1 MQHHAIWQAWLKSGM
16 ANPML
21 TLTVVI
27 FCTGSVI
34 IKVFLF
40 KAKVPAALKNKKI
53 QLQVEGEVLGTQRTC
68 KNICMLYL
76 KQSQSH
82 CFRPKVTTV
91 YHWNATLALAAP

>member
-21 TLTVVI
+21 TLTVDI
-27 FCTGSVI
+27 FCKGSVI

-53 QLQVEGEVLGTQRTC
+53 QLQVEGEALGTQRTC
-68 KNICMLYL
+68 KNICMSYL

-82 CFRPKVTTV
+82 CFRPKFTAV
-91 YHWNATLALAAP
+91 YHWNAALASAAP